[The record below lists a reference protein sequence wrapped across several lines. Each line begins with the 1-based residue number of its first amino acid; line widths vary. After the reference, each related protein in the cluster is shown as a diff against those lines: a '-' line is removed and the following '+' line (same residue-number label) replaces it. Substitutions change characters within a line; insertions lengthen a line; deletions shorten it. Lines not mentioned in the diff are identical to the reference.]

1 VSLVH
6 RSKDK
11 ETWLVMDLDSARPRT
26 AAVYEWR
33 GMKDGMRAAFSLAG
47 LVMACSF
54 VGYGAFLHSIAF
66 GLLPGLFTTL
76 IIWALPGQVVFADL
90 WMKQAGLVATALAVT
105 LTAVRLLP
113 MTVLVL
119 SRARLQGVRRWPEF
133 LVAHFTAIT
142 MWVIATAGMETV
154 GQARRIPWLL
164 GLATV
169 LVSSMLA
176 MTAIGYFLAEALP
189 PSLAATLVY
198 FTPAFFLMSL
208 FGSAYWRF
216 DYWAILLG
224 AALAPLAGALA
235 PRFDLLIAGLVGG
248 TIAFFLARPAGLED
262 R

>member
-1 VSLVH
+1 
-6 RSKDK
+6 
-11 ETWLVMDLDSARPRT
+11 MDLDGGER
-26 AAVYEWR
+26 AAAAYDWR

-54 VGYGAFLHSIAF
+54 IGYGAFLHSIRF

-76 IIWALPGQVVFADL
+76 VIWALPGQVVFADL
-90 WMKQAGLVATALAVT
+90 WMKQAGLLATALAVT

-113 MTVLVL
+113 MAVLVL

-142 MWVIATAGMETV
+142 MWVIATAGMETIR
-154 GQARRIPWLL
+154 QERRIPWLL

-169 LVSSMLA
+169 LVSGMMA

-198 FTPAFFLMSL
+198 FTPAFFLISL
-208 FGSAYWRF
+208 FGGAYWRF

-224 AALAPLAGALA
+224 AVLAPLAGAIA
-235 PRFDLLIAGLVGG
+235 PRFDLLIAGVVGG
-248 TIAFFLARPAGLED
+248 TAAFLLARPGRVED